1 MNSIRHC
8 SNCFILRC
16 EVEDK
21 DKRIVDLQQEVQRL
35 HRKMEGN
42 QEYFLQSENEM
53 IKKKLNKSV
62 KWLTGLTGRYFE
74 QENVIKKLQKE
85 KTEQENVI
93 KKLQKEKIEVIGKVL
108 ISFIYNQSDWKS

>member
-1 MNSIRHC
+1 M
-8 SNCFILRC
+8 
-16 EVEDK
+16 
-21 DKRIVDLQQEVQRL
+21 VDLQLEVQRL

-42 QEYFLQSENEM
+42 QEYFLQSENERL
-53 IKKKLNKSV
+53 KKKLNKSV
-62 KWLTGLTGRYFE
+62 KWLTELTGRYIE

-108 ISFIYNQSDWKS
+108 ISFIYNQSD

>member
-42 QEYFLQSENEM
+42 EEYFLQSENQM
-53 IKKKLNKSV
+53 LKKKLNRSV
-62 KWLTGLTGRYFE
+62 KLLTELTGRYFE
-74 QENVIKKLQKE
+74 QENVIKKLRK
-85 KTEQENVI
+85 KT
-93 KKLQKEKIEVIGKVL
+93 IETIGKVI
-108 ISFIYNQSDWKS
+108 ISFIYNNQSD